1 MHDRKR
7 PPEFV
12 DATGLRGLG
21 RRLRSAR
28 RLAGLTQSQV
38 AGERYTRSY
47 ISAIEQELVRP
58 SLAAL
63 DYLASRL
70 GTTCAHLL
78 TPDDWNGQPDGDG
91 DQAR

>member
-1 MHDRKR
+1 MHDSQR

-12 DATGLRGLG
+12 NASCLQGLG

-28 RLAGLTQSQV
+28 KLAGLTQSQV
-38 AGERYTRSY
+38 AGVRYTKSY

-63 DYLASRL
+63 DHLAGRL

-78 TPDDWNGQPDGDG
+78 TPDDWNGQADGDG
-91 DQAR
+91 D